1 MFGAGEKFMKRK
13 LLYALGSLYVCLI
26 NYDLWGRNSC
36 AEFTQSA
43 LSPLS
48 FLPLTKGPHETE
60 NSSSS
65 LLLRIPFCWIKY
77 LQQNQVEIGKRVKQR
92 RNFANNIP
100 LESSRRGEHDRVVYF

>member
-1 MFGAGEKFMKRK
+1 VQFGDDKQEAWMFGAGEKFMKRK

-65 LLLRIPFCWIKY
+65 PVANSFLLDQISST
-77 LQQNQVEIGKRVKQR
+77 
-92 RNFANNIP
+92 
-100 LESSRRGEHDRVVYF
+100 ESSRNREKGQTATEVCK